1 MQLIVHV
8 YGKAI
13 LVNSDDPNFAKK
25 FQLKQRITKILSFEV
40 LTMSVNEI
48 SIVLACI
55 KSQRYCHNPVLL
67 LVNMSYS
74 LIMLVGRTVSI

>member
-48 SIVLACI
+48 SIVLVNKA
-55 KSQRYCHNPVLL
+55 KVLPQSHESCL
-67 LVNMSYS
+67 TFS
-74 LIMLVGRTVSI
+74 